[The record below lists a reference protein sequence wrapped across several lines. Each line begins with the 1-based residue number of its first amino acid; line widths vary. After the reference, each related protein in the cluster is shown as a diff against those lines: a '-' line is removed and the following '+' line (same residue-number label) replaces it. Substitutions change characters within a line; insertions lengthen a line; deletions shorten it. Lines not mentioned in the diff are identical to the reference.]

1 MPDQPSGVALPVPVQ
16 PLDARAGFAAVFDR
30 HQASLLRVALLLSG
44 DPHRAEEAVA
54 EAFAKVWPHW
64 RRGRVKDDAAY
75 LRRAVVNEVH
85 SSGRRLGRQDRAAR
99 RHTSS
104 AAPEVPF
111 DEDSVQRDVLLAAL
125 ATLPKGQRAVI
136 VLRFYDDMS
145 EAATAATLGMR
156 IGTVKSQTSRG
167 LSRLRVLLSQEE
179 R

>member
-1 MPDQPSGVALPVPVQ
+1 MWRYRYRCSLSMLALVLRQ
-16 PLDARAGFAAVFDR
+16 CSTAN
-30 HQASLLRVALLLSG
+30 QASLLRVALLLSG

-54 EAFAKVWPHW
+54 EAFARVWPLW
-64 RRGRVKDDAAY
+64 GRGRVKDDAAY

-104 AAPEVPF
+104 AAPDVPF

-136 VLRFYDDMS
+136 VLRFYDDLS
-145 EAATAATLGMR
+145 EAATAAKLGMR
-156 IGTVKSQTSRG
+156 IRTVKPQRPGGCPASGSCSPR
-167 LSRLRVLLSQEE
+167 RNDD
-179 R
+179 